1 MPRKP
6 RPADD
11 PTAGAKLFEID
22 GYEVLVGESARDND
36 RLTFKVARPTDLW
49 LHVAGVPGSHVIV
62 RSDGDDVP
70 RDVVKQAAAL
80 AVQHSKA
87 KNARG
92 KVDVH
97 LCRACD
103 VRKPRGAKPGS
114 VELRRYE
121 SLKVYASDE

>member
-11 PTAGAKLFEID
+11 PAAGAKRFEID

-62 RSDGDDVP
+62 RSGGDDVP

-92 KVDVH
+92 KVAVH

-103 VRKPRGAKPGS
+103 VRKPRGAKAGS

-121 SLKVYASDE
+121 SLNVYPADA